1 MNFVFL
7 STTHKRFH
15 LGIVIYGG
23 KIQKCYFGWPMEG
36 LDHYD
41 GSALEGYFLC
51 TYGRAEFIAAVALWS
66 VISGCQWKGKIAYG
80 CNILD
85 SYFPGALRRVGVI
98 TAVALRSA
106 IRGVHGRIKML
117 PVVTFWTAI
126 SGCLCMG
133 EISWMYHSGGLFSV
147 CL

>member
-1 MNFVFL
+1 MKTSPQYSIVFEAAMEGAQGTEATL
-7 STTHKRFH
+7 PIMWQFEDQCASWAK
-15 LGIVIYGG
+15 
-23 KIQKCYFGWPMEG
+23 KCYFGWPMEG

-85 SYFPGALRRVGVI
+85 SYFRV
-98 TAVALRSA
+98 
-106 IRGVHGRIKML
+106 
-117 PVVTFWTAI
+117 P
-126 SGCLCMG
+126 
-133 EISWMYHSGGLFSV
+133 
-147 CL
+147 